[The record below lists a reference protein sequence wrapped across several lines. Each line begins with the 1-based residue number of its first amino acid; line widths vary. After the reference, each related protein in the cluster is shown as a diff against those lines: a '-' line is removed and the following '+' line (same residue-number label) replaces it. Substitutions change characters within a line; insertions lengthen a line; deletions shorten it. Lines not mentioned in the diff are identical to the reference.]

1 MHFLEFLTVP
11 TILFLVV
18 VMPIWL
24 VLDYRHKGRARQGLS
39 EDDQVKLDELLRT
52 LDKVVDRVDALE
64 GILDERSPRWKR
76 DR

>member
-1 MHFLEFLTVP
+1 MHFFEFLFVP

-24 VLDYRHKGRARQGLS
+24 VLDYRLYGRTRQGLS
-39 EDDQVKLDELLRT
+39 EDDQVKLDDLLRT

-76 DR
+76 ER